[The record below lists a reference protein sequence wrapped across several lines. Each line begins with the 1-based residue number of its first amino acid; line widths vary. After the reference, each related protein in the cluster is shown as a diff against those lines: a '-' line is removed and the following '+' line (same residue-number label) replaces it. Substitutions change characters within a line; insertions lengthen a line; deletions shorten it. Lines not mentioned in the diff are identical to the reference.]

1 MLTPASYSGSGELVW
16 LGEPASHDVLLTGAK
31 AAHLGRLSALHR
43 VPPGFCLTAEA
54 HRRAVLGGLTPA
66 LRDALAAGYA
76 RLAQRTGL
84 AEPCVAV
91 RSSAID
97 EDGPTA
103 SFAGQHD
110 TFLNISGV
118 DAVADAI
125 ERCWASARAEAV
137 LTYRRQ
143 HGLPLDDLRLAV
155 LVQQLAPAD
164 VSIVMFSANP
174 VSGARDEL
182 LITASWGLG
191 ESIVGGTVTP
201 DSWRVSKVDLEP
213 LETRL
218 GAKQRMTVAIPG
230 GTREV
235 DVPRLLRGQLTLS
248 AAQLLEVAQLGLA
261 LEAQMGWPV
270 DVECAYAGGQLY
282 LLQCRPITT
291 LSATQAARPATT
303 HAPPLLTTS
312 T

>member
-1 MLTPASYSGSGELVW
+1 MPTPASYSGSGELVW
-16 LGEPASHDVLLTGAK
+16 LGEPAGHDVLLTGAK
-31 AAHLGRLSALHR
+31 AAHLSRLSALHR
-43 VPPGFCLTAEA
+43 VPPGFCLTATA
-54 HRRAVLGGLTPA
+54 HQRAVAALGCLTPQ
-66 LRDALAAGYA
+66 LRDALAASYA
-76 RLAQRTGL
+76 ALAERTGL

-110 TFLNISGV
+110 TYLNISGT
-118 DAVADAI
+118 DAVIDAV
-125 ERCWASARAEAV
+125 ERCWASARSEQV
-137 LTYRRQ
+137 LAYRRQ
-143 HGLPLDDLRLAV
+143 HGLALEDMRLAV
-155 LVQQLAPAD
+155 LVQQLALAD
-164 VSIVMFSANP
+164 VSLVMFSANP
-174 VSGARDEL
+174 VTGACDEL

-201 DSWRVSKVDLEP
+201 DSWRMRKDDLAL
-213 LETRL
+213 LETSV

-235 DVPRLLRGQLTLS
+235 DVPRLLRGQLVLS
-248 AAQLLEVAQLGLA
+248 AEQLLEVAQLGLA

-270 DVECAYAGGQLY
+270 DVECAYARGELF

-291 LSATQAARPATT
+291 LGGTREPQPATP
-303 HAPPLLTTS
+303 HATPVLTT
-312 T
+312 

>member
-1 MLTPASYSGSGELVW
+1 MLTPAWHPSDVIW
-16 LGEPASHDVLLTGAK
+16 LGEPAGHDVQLTGAK
-31 AAHLGRLSALHR
+31 AAHLSRLAASHR

-54 HRRAVLGGLTPA
+54 HRRAAAQGCLTPQ
-66 LRDALAAGYA
+66 LRDALAVSYA
-76 RLAQRTGL
+76 ALAERTGH

-110 TFLNISGV
+110 TYLNIAGLEALV
-118 DAVADAI
+118 DAV
-125 ERCWASARAEAV
+125 ERCWASARAEQV
-137 LTYRRQ
+137 LVYRRQ
-143 HGLPLDDLRLAV
+143 HGLALDDMRLAV

-164 VSIVMFSANP
+164 VSMVMFSANP
-174 VSGARDEL
+174 VTGARDEL

-201 DSWRVSKVDLEP
+201 DSWRISKLDLEP

-235 DVPRLLRGQLTLS
+235 DVPRLLRGQLVLS
-248 AAQLLEVAQLGLA
+248 AQQVREVAQLGLA

-270 DVECAYAGGQLY
+270 DVECAYARGELY

-291 LSATQAARPATT
+291 LGGTRALKAATPAGLSAVVA
-303 HAPPLLTTS
+303 
-312 T
+312 